1 MMGENL
7 STQIKIRPSAIL
19 STTRPTCC
27 GPRLNL
33 GQCGERPATSSLS
46 HHTSLECAEC
56 QSNIAA
62 STIFKG
68 QIKGQYKRSHEIV
81 VQM

>member
-7 STQIKIRPSAIL
+7 STQRKICPSAIL
-19 STTRPTCC
+19 STTHPIWS

-46 HHTSLECAEC
+46 HHNSLKCAEY
-56 QSNIAA
+56 QSNFAT

-68 QIKGQYKRSHEIV
+68 EIKGQYKRSHEVV